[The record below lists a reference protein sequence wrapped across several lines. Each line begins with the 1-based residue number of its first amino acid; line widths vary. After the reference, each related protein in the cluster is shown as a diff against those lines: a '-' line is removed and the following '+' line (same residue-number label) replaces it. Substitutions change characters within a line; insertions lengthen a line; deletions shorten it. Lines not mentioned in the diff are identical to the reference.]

1 MVRTLKNLSDLK
13 ETRFG
18 QPRPRHG
25 LSLLWWF
32 AHDCVQIDFNGRMT
46 AECDP
51 EYRDF
56 GFDLFYNRERLL
68 PYTNLPYYEVGNLS
82 STDSLP
88 HYVTKNYTG
97 QSDNSNIDRIMVS
110 FNSSWNIFEK
120 IYVTQHSDEVHF
132 DQNHTYCISPKLLKD
147 IQELSLKKFLRK
159 TINYS
164 NQISYQMHCSRT
176 PFPSPAQSVK
186 TESKQ
191 SQESKSIKDV
201 CAKCCIILFCMFL
214 FIFVVFLFEIMKK

>member
-132 DQNHTYCISPKLLKD
+132 DQNHTYCISTDLLKE
-147 IQELSLKKFLRK
+147 IKQLSRDKFLKGR
-159 TINYS
+159 TNRS
-164 NQISYQMHCSRT
+164 EQLSISM
-176 PFPSPAQSVK
+176 PPSVQRRQTNTCQSWK
-186 TESKQ
+186 CR
-191 SQESKSIKDV
+191 
-201 CAKCCIILFCMFL
+201 CALIGCGVLILLAAGVTLYCL
-214 FIFVVFLFEIMKK
+214 LKPK